1 MTCDGHR
8 RERASTV
15 VDAARDPATPSKDGI
30 ARALHVVVGGGHSV
44 GTRRAADAPRA
55 ADIETLSPRRLESAR
70 GARRDGRDAR
80 RGARVAGGRW
90 LHARQRVSRETS
102 AELSSF
108 FLRCR
113 SEVFPD
119 APISAVE
126 PTENSRMLRWQGE
139 SSCSFRAF
147 RKRAVVFALDFLFSC
162 ANTRTIERFV
172 KRTKIPKLEPIRS
185 RLPSFPD
192 PTRREFRLS
201 HRIRRVVRQPL
212 PTHLS
217 ILDEFFSVRVFAKW
231 DLRPRVRLGRHTRT
245 HLTSASHTRLRNGC
259 RYHVYGRCH
268 ARPRRREQ
276 VRLQGHPRLRGRAQE
291 GGWRPRH
298 PPGTNTGDAPARTE
312 PGRRTPPAR
321 RSRERARLPTRASIE
336 TRARPRRRRRVD
348 PAHARRHRIAR
359 RLEKR
364 EPSHRSRVQRVSR
377 AGEDAR
383 IAPRAS
389 RGDREIPSAHAATR
403 AAPSRR
409 APRASCR
416 PRARD
421 PAHVRARRA
430 LPARLDRLF
439 IHSLPFG
446 ARGGTRTRRAEP
458 GFPESRASSAKKRKN
473 VSSLFER
480 RGCFFFREDGA
491 RPRFEPGSLNP
502 V

>member
-1 MTCDGHR
+1 MTRDGHR

-126 PTENSRMLRWQGE
+126 PTENSRLLRWQGE

-231 DLRPRVRLGRHTRT
+231 DLRPRVRLDRHTRT

-321 RSRERARLPTRASIE
+321 RSRERARLPTRASIL

-377 AGEDAR
+377 AGEDMPR

-403 AAPSRR
+403 AALVAASAARVVRPSPRARPGARPREAR
-409 APRASCR
+409 APRAPR
-416 PRARD
+416 PALYPLAAVWSARWHSD
-421 PAHVRARRA
+421 PAR
-430 LPARLDRLF
+430 
-439 IHSLPFG
+439 
-446 ARGGTRTRRAEP
+446 RTR
-458 GFPESRASSAKKRKN
+458 
-473 VSSLFER
+473 VS
-480 RGCFFFREDGA
+480 
-491 RPRFEPGSLNP
+491 
-502 V
+502 